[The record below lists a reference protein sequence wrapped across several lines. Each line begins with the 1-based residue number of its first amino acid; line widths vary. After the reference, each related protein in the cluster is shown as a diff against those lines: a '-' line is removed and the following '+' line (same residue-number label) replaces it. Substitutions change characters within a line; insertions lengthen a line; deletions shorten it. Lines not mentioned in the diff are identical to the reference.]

1 MLFSPADGI
10 GTWTITELISPA
22 LFYGSLGVS
31 FLVRFSRRLPIV
43 VTTQPPPPTPPTPPL
58 LRLLFLLTGPL
69 HLSHL
74 GVGLKAAGILKSTF
88 LQPPFHSSL
97 SLSLSISRIF
107 WHFRALFA
115 HPSLSLSLSLSLY
128 SSFLIVYDLNSGS
141 DRYDVIRAPPEVSL
155 QWPSRPSRP
164 DAESDC
170 LLILVYRWIG
180 GRRWRISVGKW

>member
-97 SLSLSISRIF
+97 SLSLFILHSWLFTIWIRGAIGMTSSERRLKSACSG
-107 WHFRALFA
+107 HRVHRAQM
-115 HPSLSLSLSLSLY
+115 PSL
-128 SSFLIVYDLNSGS
+128 IVCSYWFTG
-141 DRYDVIRAPPEVSL
+141 E
-155 QWPSRPSRP
+155 
-164 DAESDC
+164 
-170 LLILVYRWIG
+170 
-180 GRRWRISVGKW
+180 

>member
-97 SLSLSISRIF
+97 SLSLSLSQFLAFSGTFVLCLLI
-107 WHFRALFA
+107 L
-115 HPSLSLSLSLSLY
+115 LSLSLSLFILHSWLFTIWIRGAIGMT
-128 SSFLIVYDLNSGS
+128 SSERRLKSACSGHRVHRAQMPSLIVCSYWFTG
-141 DRYDVIRAPPEVSL
+141 E
-155 QWPSRPSRP
+155 
-164 DAESDC
+164 
-170 LLILVYRWIG
+170 
-180 GRRWRISVGKW
+180 